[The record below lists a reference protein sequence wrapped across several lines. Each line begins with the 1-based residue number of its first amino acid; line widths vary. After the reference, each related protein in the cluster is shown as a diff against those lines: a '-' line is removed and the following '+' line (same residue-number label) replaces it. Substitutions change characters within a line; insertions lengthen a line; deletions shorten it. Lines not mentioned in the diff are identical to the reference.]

1 MKPRSFAYLSA
12 AFALAFTLLA
22 SGCGS
27 DSSGQ
32 GGDKRGEGTDAKQE
46 EVKLSFWIFENPPM
60 VEQTKTLLKDFES
73 ANPNIKVD
81 LQVFPNNQYN
91 DKLLVAL
98 GTETGPDVLLASDRT
113 MPMLTGKKVLAPVL
127 PKSFG
132 FNSLDEM
139 KASWIDGSLAGLGH
153 DGQLYGIPMEF
164 NTFSL
169 FINTKAFREAGLDP
183 AKDAPKTWDDLANV
197 AQKLTIRKDGK
208 LVQAGFGF
216 PMFNGGW
223 DLLLMDPMVRQL
235 GGTFIKDY
243 GDEAYFNSAQVK
255 QVFQTWHDLYYTH
268 KVNEVGFGTSTTASP
283 NQSFIDGQVAIWI
296 SGPWAIPQITEGTP
310 AYGNYAVVPLPQYN
324 PDKPVTLLYSWNWAV
339 NAATKHP
346 EQAWQLVNFLS
357 GQQTKW
363 LESSGYIQPRKG
375 WMDTPEFK
383 KFPFGDVW
391 VKEMER
397 GSYILRSDKYSQ
409 LADIAGRAVDAVMK
423 DGASIDEALKK
434 AQSEAENALKGK

>member
-1 MKPRSFAYLSA
+1 MLSA
-12 AFALAFTLLA
+12 LALVFVLLVA
-22 SGCGS
+22 GCSQGS
-27 DSSGQ
+27 TGNE
-32 GGDKRGEGTDAKQE
+32 GNGEGQEAKKQD
-46 EVKLSFWIFENPPM
+46 VKLTFWIFENPPM
-60 VEQTKTLLKDFES
+60 VDQTKKLLKDFEN

-113 MPMLTGKKVLAPVL
+113 MPALTSKKVLAPVL

-139 KASWIDGSLAGLGH
+139 KENWISGSLAGLSQ
-153 DGQLYGIPMEF
+153 DGQLYGVPMEF

-169 FINTKAFREAGLDP
+169 FINTKAFKDAGLDP
-183 AKDAPKTWDDLANV
+183 ATDAPKTWEELASV
-197 AQKLTIRKDGK
+197 AKKLTIRKDGK

-223 DLLLMDPMVRQL
+223 DLLVMDPMVRQL

-243 GDEAYFNSAQVK
+243 GNESYYNSPQVK
-255 QVFQTWHDLYYTH
+255 QVFQTWYDLYFTH
-268 KVNEVGFGTSTTASP
+268 KVNDMGFGTSTTANP
-283 NQSFIDGQVAIWI
+283 NQSFIDGKVAMWL

-310 AYGNYAVVPLPQYN
+310 AYSNYAVVPLPQYN
-324 PDKPVTLLYSWNWAV
+324 PSNPVTMLYSWNWAV
-339 NAATKHP
+339 NNATKHK
-346 EQAWQLVNFLS
+346 EESWALVNFLS
-357 GQQTKW
+357 SQQTKW

-391 VKEMER
+391 VKEMEK
-397 GSYILRSDKYSQ
+397 GSYIMRSEQYSK
-409 LADIAGRAVDAVMK
+409 LADITGRAVDAVMK
-423 DGASIDEALKK
+423 DGASIDEALQK
-434 AQSEAENALKGK
+434 AQTEAENALKNQ